1 MRKIFGASGV
11 ALAGLITS
19 LLTAIVVAAVDYS
32 TGINIFTFALWFIIP
47 VGALVCGCAAAS
59 GYYFGAKYLQ
69 QRPTRILLVQ
79 MVLIATFTQILIYWF
94 EYKSLVI
101 DGAHVDQFIP
111 FWRYVDVSLT
121 SARLTVSHMPG
132 FPSPEIGS
140 LGYVL
145 AVLDLIGF
153 QVGGWYVY
161 IMLGDQPTCGKCNKY
176 FGSTLVKKHTFED
189 WDAFY
194 PYYDAVYEHPIDT
207 PEFSRHVSEEHSVKR
222 GGQGTVRIAT
232 SVLECPQCH
241 DQFVSE
247 IVKVHRGKDYEEET
261 GLRRLVAIPAGVDIR
276 PAFK

>member
-11 ALAGLITS
+11 ALAGLMSS
-19 LLTAIVVAAVDYS
+19 LLTAILVAAIDHF

-47 VGALVCGCAAAS
+47 VGALLCGFAAAW
-59 GYYFGAKYLQ
+59 GYYLGAKYLQ
-69 QRPTRILLVQ
+69 QRPTKILLLQ
-79 MVLIATFTQILIYWF
+79 MVVIATFTQVLIYWL

-101 DGAHVDQFIP
+101 GDVHVDQFIS

-121 SARLTVSHMPG
+121 SARITVSHMAA

-161 IMLGDQPTCGKCNKY
+161 ILLGDQPTCRRCNKY
-176 FGSTLVKKHTFED
+176 FGSTLVKKHAFED
-189 WDAFY
+189 WDAFF

-247 IVKVHRGKDYEEET
+247 IVKVHKAKDYEEET
-261 GLRRLVAIPAGVDIR
+261 GLRRVVAIPAGFDIR
-276 PAFK
+276 AAFK